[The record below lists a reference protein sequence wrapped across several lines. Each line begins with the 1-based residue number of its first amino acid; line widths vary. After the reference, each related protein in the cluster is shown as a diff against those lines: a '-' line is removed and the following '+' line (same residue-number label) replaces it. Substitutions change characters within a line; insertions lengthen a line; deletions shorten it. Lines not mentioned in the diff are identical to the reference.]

1 MKSISDSNLLRK
13 GACNQM
19 NNANDY
25 ILKSLLHNWLNG
37 NVIED
42 FYLFEAFVYIS
53 KVSCNIDDNN
63 LERYSL

>member
-1 MKSISDSNLLRK
+1 
-13 GACNQM
+13 M

-53 KVSCNIDDNN
+53 KLSYNIDDNS